1 MERKARYGAHSYEVR
16 VVNEVSDS
24 GVLYV
29 DADSVSVGPSG
40 ALMFASEVDPME
52 AFDDEGEGQ
61 PNAGIEVPPVV
72 IVTPGHWHSVT
83 MVDTDL
89 QSMYTYSARGEYEE
103 HHSDDSDDEE

>member
-16 VVNEVSDS
+16 VANEVSDS

-40 ALMFASEVDPME
+40 ALMFASEMDPME
-52 AFDDEGEGQ
+52 AFDDEGEVQ

-72 IVTPGHWHSVT
+72 IVAPGQWHSVT

-89 QSMYTYSARGEYEE
+89 QSMYTYGTRGEYEE
-103 HHSDDSDDEE
+103 HHSDDEE